1 MTATDRAF
9 RGPLDDAPDPLARSL
24 ARETELLRFVATAH
38 TDGYTAATTQ
48 ARGLLAAAYAD
59 TNDRA
64 LLPGL
69 EAATALLDR
78 LRPAP
83 HRIALLPRDPGVRL
97 TVHCTAAEGA
107 PCGVCDEHHDV
118 SCDRDLVDGGDCLPA
133 AWLNDTNPLDAY
145 TGPRDRELASA
156 PIAVRWSWEALEW
169 QWLYVADLPDGDAG
183 REWMT

>member
-48 ARGLLAAAYAD
+48 ARGLL
-59 TNDRA
+59 
-64 LLPGL
+64 
-69 EAATALLDR
+69 DR

-107 PCGVCDEHHDV
+107 PCRQTCEGTLRGVCDEHHDV